1 MVVSKN
7 SYTYT
12 QYCTVYSSRAANQL
26 ICYQLNQLINLAP
39 VPRGG
44 VKEQL
49 YTQYCTAAGSQSAD
63 LSSAESANKFSSC
76 PTWWCQR
83 TSCSSFNKTRL
94 SDSTEMPIIYS
105 IVGLH
110 RTEMQSK
117 QGSIKRYNMDVESHT
132 KFWWQNNTIGFQSS
146 LLNFSQLTP
155 GPDLQLIVQK

>member
-7 SYTYT
+7 SYTHS
-12 QYCTVYSSRAANQL
+12 TVHYSVQ
-26 ICYQLNQLINLAP
+26 QP
-39 VPRGG
+39 
-44 VKEQL
+44 
-49 YTQYCTAAGSQSAD
+49 GSQSVD
-63 LSSAESANKFSSC
+63 LLSAESANKFSSC

-132 KFWWQNNTIGFQSS
+132 KFWWQNNTIGFQRS
-146 LLNFSQLTP
+146 LLNFSQLTL
-155 GPDLQLIVQK
+155 GPDLQLIVPIWPISSIG

>member
-7 SYTYT
+7 SYTHST
-12 QYCTVYSSRAANQL
+12 VQCTVYSSRAANQL

-110 RTEMQSK
+110 WTEMQSISK
-117 QGSIKRYNMDVESHT
+117 DQSRDTTWMLNRIHN
-132 KFWWQNNTIGFQSS
+132 FWWQNNTIGFQSS
-146 LLNFSQLTP
+146 LLNFSQLTLNL
-155 GPDLQLIVQK
+155 DQICN